1 MTLPDER
8 YRAIAQTEKFLI
20 ELLST
25 PRVPRE
31 VKEKAR
37 GCLRHFPSSYDLDR
51 LAESNPDILDKEP
64 FYGRFRSTQTDHV

>member
-20 ELLST
+20 ELLTT
-25 PRVPRE
+25 PRVPKE
-31 VKEKAR
+31 VKERAK

-64 FYGRFRSTQTDHV
+64 FYERFRSTRTDHV